1 MLIIGG
7 SGPEK
12 TNVLLNFIREQDNKR
27 LIDKI
32 YLYAKWVKD
41 LNELK
46 WTKVLVFNLKNVKI

>member
-12 TNVLLNFIREQDNKR
+12 TNLLLNFIREQDNKK

-32 YLYAKWVKD
+32 YLYAKRVKD

-46 WTKVLVFNLKNVKI
+46 

>member
-7 SGPEK
+7 SGAEK
-12 TNVLLNFIREQDNKR
+12 TNLLLNFIREQDNKK

-32 YLYAKWVKD
+32 YLYAKRVKD

-46 WTKVLVFNLKNVKI
+46 

>member
-32 YLYAKWVKD
+32 YLYAK
-41 LNELK
+41 
-46 WTKVLVFNLKNVKI
+46 